1 MPNLLIAIDGYSST
15 GKGTFAKAIAS
26 KLGVLYLDSGAIYRA
41 VTLYSL
47 ENGIIEW
54 NGDIK
59 FRTLQEHITRGLINV
74 SFARTK
80 NGEDRIF
87 LGDKNVSSRIRDLD
101 VASNVSPVS
110 AIPFVRNFVDDQLH
124 RLATNGGVVDGR
136 DIGTAVFPNADL
148 KIFMTADAHIR
159 AQRRLKQMEESGTEA
174 TFEQIL
180 KNVQDRDYADSHRS
194 FHPLTQAPDAIVLDN
209 SHMTVE
215 EQMVWLDAIL
225 QERFNVSLL

>member
-59 FRTLQEHITRGLINV
+59 FRTLQEHITHGLINI
-74 SFARTK
+74 SFTRTK

-101 VASNVSPVS
+101 VASNVSPIS

-124 RLATNGGVVDGR
+124 RLATKGGVVDGR

-159 AQRRLKQMEESGTEA
+159 AERRLKQMQESGAEA

-225 QERFNVSLL
+225 KERFNVGLL